1 MLFIPIESDRFVYEH
16 LFSKE
21 KNIEEIQHF
30 TVDKPTGKGLEFYLR
45 NMAAYEER
53 NHANRTYLVRDKKTT
68 EIAGY
73 FSLRTGLFTLDSGRE
88 KEADD
93 DITFYSVP
101 SIELSNFAVNS
112 AYRSQH
118 PEISKI
124 GKDIFANFVLPV
136 AQYTAQLVGVQALHI
151 YALPQD
157 DLIEHYQSFGFHRLD
172 AERGQHS
179 QRDKRDYWGVK
190 NPQITQMD
198 ADKNL

>member
-1 MLFIPIESDRFVYEH
+1 MLFIPIESDRFTYEH
-16 LFSKE
+16 LFDRK
-21 KNIEEIQHF
+21 KNLAEIQQF
-30 TVDKPTGKGLEFYLR
+30 TIDKPTGKGLEFYLK
-45 NMAAYEER
+45 NMAEYEER
-53 NHANRTYLVRDKKTT
+53 KRSNRTYLVRDKNTD

-88 KEADD
+88 KESDD

-118 PEISKI
+118 LEISKI
-124 GKDIFANFVLPV
+124 GKDIFANFVLPI

-157 DLIEHYQSFGFHRLD
+157 DLIEHYQSFGFHRLN
-172 AERGQHS
+172 AEMEAFVHKHVKPMY
-179 QRDKRDYWGVK
+179 DKRCIFMFL
-190 NPQITQMD
+190 P
-198 ADKNL
+198 L